1 MANVLTTSCTT
12 FIQIWVDTNKL
23 QNGSTGG
30 VYLVDNRINNGSSNE
45 GTASLSTNVTNGTN
59 ICWEIFNVD
68 LNSTTQLQISSI
80 SNASV
85 FGASGQPQVAP
96 DNANAFTGT
105 VQNSGQAGYQIAFN
119 AFAPGG
125 SGITTTVSP
134 GLTVQ

>member
-12 FIQIWVDTNKL
+12 FIQIWVDANKL
-23 QNGSTGG
+23 QNGSTAG

-45 GTASLSTNVTNGTN
+45 GTSSLSTNVTSGTN
-59 ICWEIFNVD
+59 ICWEIFNID

-105 VQNSGQAGYQIAFN
+105 VQSAGQAGYQISFN
-119 AFAPGG
+119 AIAPGG
-125 SGITTTVSP
+125 SGITSTVSP
-134 GLTVQ
+134 VLSVQ